1 MSDVTVPST
10 AAPMTV
16 VSRPPAAPSATV
28 RPVEAPDRAPIGT
41 AAAATVD
48 TATQHEPDAPTDDD
62 DASPAE
68 IVHILPW
75 PDPVI
80 DRLGYDPRS
89 LYVETF
95 WLGIIGPTSTW
106 LMRRI
111 AIGFDEQPAGFD
123 LDTSETARALG
134 LGDRAGRNS
143 PFRRAMSRC
152 VTFQVARRVGLD
164 SLGVRRRLPPLP
176 RRHLLHLPIS
186 LQEEHRRWIA
196 PVRRSPVLD
205 DARRQARRL
214 ALGLLASGEQR
225 DTFEAQL
232 VRLRV
237 HPALAAEA
245 TQWAHA
251 LQGETAPTAGPGRTA

>member
-1 MSDVTVPST
+1 
-10 AAPMTV
+10 
-16 VSRPPAAPSATV
+16 
-28 RPVEAPDRAPIGT
+28 VEAPDRSPINTTGS
-41 AAAATVD
+41 ATHGHVQAQEPAHDAGDSTDVD
-48 TATQHEPDAPTDDD
+48 AQVPP
-62 DASPAE
+62 E
-68 IVHILPW
+68 IVHIVPW

-111 AIGFDEQPAGFD
+111 AIGFDEQPTGFD
-123 LDTSETARALG
+123 LDTSEAARALG

-143 PFRRAMSRC
+143 PFRRAMARC
-152 VTFQVARRVGLD
+152 VTFEVARRVGRD

-176 RRHLLHLPIS
+176 RRHLLHLPVS

-205 DARRQARRL
+205 DARREARRL
-214 ALGLLASGEQR
+214 ALGLLASGEER
-225 DTFEAQL
+225 DSFEAQL
-232 VRLRV
+232 VRWRV

-245 TQWAHA
+245 TQWAYA
-251 LQGETAPTAGPGRTA
+251 LKDATASSLRPERTA